1 MLNIS
6 NPELS
11 EKDRNQLQ
19 ILDELISGEKVSA
32 SDIVSKI
39 GISAATISRV
49 FRNLKE
55 KELIKYLGKEKKEK
69 GRSPELFSINDKYG
83 YMIHYY
89 MTATDIYGY
98 LIDITGHPEGKSHTG
113 YNPQGTLEELLE
125 IIDRIRNEL
134 TSANGQRAGRL
145 LAAGFSVPGVV
156 NQKARMVHK
165 IPDVYLLSDT
175 RFFDFAERV
184 LGVPVIVNNVSWL
197 ATVGEKTSVYPF
209 VEDLAYITITEST
222 GIGMGIVIGN
232 KLVKGGRNYAGE
244 VGQTYF
250 DSRRTFE
257 DYLNGKG
264 QLESEASLQTLYHRI
279 EEKLRGGGCGI
290 LGKMMEEENGRPL
303 SPEIL
308 ERAAVSG
315 DEDVKE
321 IMGQT
326 LKAWAAI
333 LINIDLMIN
342 PELIVVG
349 GRISTE
355 NQYILTS
362 LNDMFSRLGMF
373 RPDIRLS
380 VHGENAQ
387 LIGGIQALKEYVFNH
402 IIAKEVIG

>member
-1 MLNIS
+1 
-6 NPELS
+6 
-11 EKDRNQLQ
+11 
-19 ILDELISGEKVSA
+19 
-32 SDIVSKI
+32 
-39 GISAATISRV
+39 
-49 FRNLKE
+49 
-55 KELIKYLGKEKKEK
+55 
-69 GRSPELFSINDKYG
+69 
-83 YMIHYY
+83 
-89 MTATDIYGY
+89 
-98 LIDITGHPEGKSHTG
+98 
-113 YNPQGTLEELLE
+113 
-125 IIDRIRNEL
+125 
-134 TSANGQRAGRL
+134 
-145 LAAGFSVPGVV
+145 
-156 NQKARMVHK
+156 
-165 IPDVYLLSDT
+165 
-175 RFFDFAERV
+175 
-184 LGVPVIVNNVSWL
+184 
-197 ATVGEKTSVYPF
+197 
-209 VEDLAYITITEST
+209 
-222 GIGMGIVIGN
+222 
-232 KLVKGGRNYAGE
+232 
-244 VGQTYF
+244 
-250 DSRRTFE
+250 
-257 DYLNGKG
+257 
-264 QLESEASLQTLYHRI
+264 
-279 EEKLRGGGCGI
+279 
-290 LGKMMEEENGRPL
+290 MMEEENGRPL